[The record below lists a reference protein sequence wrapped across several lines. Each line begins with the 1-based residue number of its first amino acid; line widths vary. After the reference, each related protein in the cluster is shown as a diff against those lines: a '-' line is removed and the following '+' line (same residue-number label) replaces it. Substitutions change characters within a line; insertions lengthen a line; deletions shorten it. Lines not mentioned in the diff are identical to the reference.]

1 MINTRKRVMPLL
13 LYKLNMKGIN
23 QKRRKGNQ
31 TWQNIKRNMVTITLK
46 QKTEKARN
54 SNLKIKLKKR
64 ASFE

>member
-31 TWQNIKRNMVTITLK
+31 T
-46 QKTEKARN
+46 
-54 SNLKIKLKKR
+54 
-64 ASFE
+64 